1 MDKLTLA
8 AQNSMRVI
16 MDAQA
21 ANVHNMAN
29 ANTPGFRK
37 DIREAMQSVY
47 ATQRGVMEVT
57 VTPTEAIAGIKSE
70 QGKLLHTDSP
80 TDVAM
85 MSEDGYF
92 GVRAPDGGLAMTRR
106 GDFKVNANG
115 QLQNGEGVL
124 AVNSGGAD
132 ITIPAYKKLFINETG
147 EVSII
152 PAGAEDDIYQPV
164 AQLMMAQ
171 VPAKGLKKGLDNL
184 IRPED
189 PANLQHNGNLRLQ
202 SGYLEQ
208 SNVSTIESMVNMMEL
223 ARGYERSVKML
234 KSAKELDQSGASLMR
249 MQ

>member
-57 VTPTEAIAGIKSE
+57 VTPTEANAGIKTE
-70 QGKLLHTDSP
+70 QGDLMHTDSP

-85 MSEDGYF
+85 MSDDGYF
-92 GVRAPDGGLAMTRR
+92 GVKAGDGTTALTRR
-106 GDFKVNANG
+106 GDFKVNADG

-124 AVNSGGAD
+124 AVNPGGAA
-132 ITIPAYKKLFINETG
+132 ITIPAYKDLHINETG
-147 EVSII
+147 AVSII
-152 PAGAEDDIYQPV
+152 PAGAEDNTYVPV

-171 VPAKGLKKGLDNL
+171 IPAQGIQKGLDNL
-184 IRPED
+184 IRPQD
-189 PANLQHNGNLRLQ
+189 GVPIQHNGNLRLR